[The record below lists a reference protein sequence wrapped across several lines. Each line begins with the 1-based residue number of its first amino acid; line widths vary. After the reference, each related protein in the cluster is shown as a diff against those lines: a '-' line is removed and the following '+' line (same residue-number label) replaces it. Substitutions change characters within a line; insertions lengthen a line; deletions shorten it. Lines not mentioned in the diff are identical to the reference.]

1 MDSIQTRV
9 TLDESLNALTDSIV
23 RLSSNVDGAIEQAMR
38 AFSDC
43 DVDLAQQI
51 IAEDTNI
58 NSKRFEL
65 EETCLHIMVTQ
76 QPVAV
81 DMRMIIAAMNI
92 VTELERMGD
101 HAAGI
106 ARLALR
112 VEEVPK
118 RDLPGAIF
126 HIASQCRDML
136 GRAVEAFIQRDA
148 SKAYAV
154 AANDDNLDTQ
164 YRLLFHKTV
173 GETRDASKSTDH
185 LLSVLFVAHNLERI
199 GDRATNIAE
208 RVIFMTS
215 GKLTELNVY
224 DPREEHPLP

>member
-1 MDSIQTRV
+1 MDNIQTRV
-9 TLDESLNALTDSIV
+9 TLDDSLNALTDDLV
-23 RLSSNVDGAIEQAMR
+23 RLSSKIDTAIEQSVQAY
-38 AFSDC
+38 SNC
-43 DVDLAQQI
+43 DIELAQQ
-51 IAEDTNI
+51 
-58 NSKRFEL
+58 
-65 EETCLHIMVTQ
+65 IMVTQ
-76 QPVAV
+76 QPVAG
-81 DMRMIIAAMNI
+81 DMRMIVTGMNI

-106 ARLALR
+106 ARLAVR

-118 RDLPGAIF
+118 RDVPGGIF
-126 HIASQCRDML
+126 QISTQCRDML
-136 GRAVEAFIQRDA
+136 RRSVEAFIQRDA

-173 GETRDASKSTDH
+173 AETRDASKSTDH

-224 DPREEHPLP
+224 DPE

>member
-1 MDSIQTRV
+1 
-9 TLDESLNALTDSIV
+9 
-23 RLSSNVDGAIEQAMR
+23 MR
-38 AFSDC
+38 SYSDC
-43 DVDLAQQI
+43 DIKLAQKI

-58 NSKRFEL
+58 NAKRFEI
-65 EETCLHIMVTQ
+65 EESCLHIMVTQ
-76 QPVAV
+76 QPVAR
-81 DMRMIIAAMNI
+81 DMRMIITGMNI

-106 ARLALR
+106 ARLAVR

-118 RDLPGAIF
+118 RDVPGGIF
-126 HIASQCRDML
+126 QISTQCRDML
-136 GRAVEAFIQRDA
+136 RRAIEAFIQRDA

-173 GETRDASKSTDH
+173 AETRDAIGSTDH

-208 RVIFMTS
+208 RVIF
-215 GKLTELNVY
+215 
-224 DPREEHPLP
+224 

>member
-1 MDSIQTRV
+1 MDNIQTRV
-9 TLDESLNALTDSIV
+9 TLDESLNALTDDLV
-23 RLSSNVDGAIEQAMR
+23 RLSSKIDTAIKNAMR

-43 DVDLAQQI
+43 DIELAQQI
-51 IAEDTNI
+51 IAEDENI
-58 NSKRFEL
+58 NAKRFQI
-65 EETCLHIMVTQ
+65 EENCLHIMVTQ
-76 QPVAV
+76 QPVAG
-81 DMRMIIAAMNI
+81 DMRMIVTSMNI

-106 ARLALR
+106 ARLAVR

-118 RDLPGAIF
+118 RDVPAGIF
-126 HIASQCRDML
+126 QISNQCRDML
-136 GRAVEAFIQRDA
+136 RRSVEAFIQRDA

-154 AANDDNLDTQ
+154 AANDDNLDNQ

-173 GETRDASKSTDH
+173 AETRDASKSTDH

-224 DPREEHPLP
+224 DPQ

>member
-1 MDSIQTRV
+1 MDRIQTRA
-9 TLDESLNALTDSIV
+9 TLDESLRALTDDLV
-23 RLSSNVDGAIEQAMR
+23 RLSNEVDTAIEQSIR
-38 AFSDC
+38 AYSNC
-43 DVDLAQQI
+43 DVELAQQI
-51 IAEDTNI
+51 IAEDAKI
-58 NSKRFEL
+58 NSKRFEI
-65 EETCLHIMVTQ
+65 EENCLHIMVTQ
-76 QPVAV
+76 QPVAR
-81 DMRMIIAAMNI
+81 DMRMIVTGMNI

-106 ARLALR
+106 ARLAVR

-118 RDLPGAIF
+118 KDVPGGIF
-126 HIASQCRDML
+126 QISTQCRDML
-136 GRAVEAFIQRDA
+136 RRSVEAFIQRDA

-173 GETRDASKSTDH
+173 AETRDASKSTDH

-224 DPREEHPLP
+224 DPEEENA

>member
-1 MDSIQTRV
+1 MDNIQTRV
-9 TLDESLNALTDSIV
+9 TLDDSLNALTDDLV
-23 RLSSNVDGAIEQAMR
+23 RLSSKIDTAIEQSVQAY
-38 AFSDC
+38 SNC
-43 DVDLAQQI
+43 DIELAQQI
-51 IAEDTNI
+51 ISE
-58 NSKRFEL
+58 
-65 EETCLHIMVTQ
+65 
-76 QPVAV
+76 
-81 DMRMIIAAMNI
+81 DMRMIVTGMNI

-106 ARLALR
+106 ARLAVR

-118 RDLPGAIF
+118 RDVPGGIF
-126 HIASQCRDML
+126 QISAQCRDML
-136 GRAVEAFIQRDA
+136 RRSVEAFIQRDA

-173 GETRDASKSTDH
+173 AETRDASKSTDH

-224 DPREEHPLP
+224 DPE